1 MKMKK
6 RKRMNNYSSLKSKS
20 IYFVRMNV
28 SKEVIYEYGEGR
40 YIQGYIGG
48 YKVGVITGSLM
59 TVLGMIVTGVI
70 LEIKNNK

>member
-1 MKMKK
+1 MKK

-40 YIQGYIGG
+40 YIQGYTEG
-48 YKVGVITGSLM
+48 YKIGVITGSLM
-59 TVLGMIVTGVI
+59 TVLGMIVSVVI

>member
-1 MKMKK
+1 
-6 RKRMNNYSSLKSKS
+6 
-20 IYFVRMNV
+20 MNV

-59 TVLGMIVTGVI
+59 TVLGMIVTVVI

>member
-1 MKMKK
+1 
-6 RKRMNNYSSLKSKS
+6 MNNYSSLKSKS

-40 YIQGYIGG
+40 YIKGYIEG
-48 YKVGVITGSLM
+48 YKIGVITGSLM